1 MRKTVASL
9 LMAAL
14 LPAIAHAQNNPITA
28 PVQPPPGSAYL
39 PIQVDHQDNL
49 NYTSFPLH
57 QKRNLAAWEKYN
69 DKNEYNHP
77 EFGILPDGAPC
88 DNCVELLAKR
98 KESERYFQ
106 DLTDTSK
113 LYIQRSLGNINLS
126 EQGRLVSMSSKLH
139 AEAPGSYASGH
150 SPEPVS
156 IDIPSQEISIHT
168 LSGKVSF
175 NRWSLWAKINGRLQK
190 LASPDWTNYTIGED
204 GMYIK
209 DLFNGIDAEFR
220 VLSGAV
226 KTNLI
231 IKSNRYG
238 AYSELIFRDEFNQG
252 NGTTITFTNNP
263 SRKKGTGGL
272 TVSMGGN
279 DALRIGQ
286 AIAFPKGAGK
296 DKAFALRY
304 ELDAR
309 GMNILV
315 PAAWINANIKNHQLV
330 IDPLVTATNTL
341 AQSAIGSGQS
351 SVASCGFSNYCS
363 YPLSVTQPAATTI
376 TGVATT
382 FSYLASGLCSY
393 SDGAFAIVMGSCS
406 WPGPG
411 TVAYCGASGQGACG
425 ISNYGMLSSFSTCLP
440 APSCNPQ
447 ILSFQLWLFR
457 TCKGISGCD
466 GTCIGAA
473 TPYTV
478 TLTCHTV
485 EFAVPAAGSAIT
497 ITGDTCQGQG
507 ALNAQVTGYGGVPPY
522 SYSWSVNAGGTP
534 VYATGNTTTF
544 NYPTAGSYPVYATV
558 SDACGNSFT
567 ASKTIMIDPP
577 KFGTANITICANQL
591 PYTWNGQTIAAGGT
605 AVATYTTPSLLT
617 GCDST
622 TTLNLTVNALPAIT
636 TQPVNATTLVNG
648 SANFT
653 IAASGTGPL
662 TYQWQVNTGSGF
674 TTITDGGVYS
684 NSTTASLT
692 ISNATLSMNG
702 YSYQC
707 IVSGVCTPAATSNS
721 AVLTVNL
728 NPQTVSAPFANGSTV
743 VLTYGDA
750 AVSAAATASSGL
762 PVTYSSSDATVAT
775 IDATGGITITGAGTT
790 QITVS
795 QSGNDTYLAA
805 ATSFTVQVNKKDLLI
820 TANDITRPYGE
831 SNPPLTMQYSGFV
844 YGQNPSVIT
853 PPLLSTAV
861 VTTTLP
867 GAYLIALA
875 GGSAANYNLVLN
887 NGTFTV
893 TGAEVNINK
902 QPDDNSACAGQEA
915 AFKTGATAVSP
926 LVTLGYQWQQSTNGS
941 GWQDISGATADTC
954 IVSNSNS
961 LYVRCLVTAP
971 GTNLYTQAALF
982 TVNPLPAVQAAKSND
997 LDCNRGSADLM
1008 ASGAVNYTWS
1018 PATGLSNPHIA
1029 NPVATPAGDMT
1040 YIVTGTD
1047 DHGCRNTDSIQV
1059 KVTTI
1064 REGENVM
1071 ANAFTPNGDGNN
1083 DCFGIRY
1090 WGAVQSIQF
1099 DVYNR
1104 YGALVFHSTTP
1115 GACWD
1120 GRSGGQDQPAG
1131 TYVYFIHAVTQC
1143 GVINRKGTVTLIR

>member
-1 MRKTVASL
+1 
-9 LMAAL
+9 
-14 LPAIAHAQNNPITA
+14 
-28 PVQPPPGSAYL
+28 
-39 PIQVDHQDNL
+39 
-49 NYTSFPLH
+49 
-57 QKRNLAAWEKYN
+57 
-69 DKNEYNHP
+69 
-77 EFGILPDGAPC
+77 
-88 DNCVELLAKR
+88 
-98 KESERYFQ
+98 
-106 DLTDTSK
+106 
-113 LYIQRSLGNINLS
+113 
-126 EQGRLVSMSSKLH
+126 
-139 AEAPGSYASGH
+139 
-150 SPEPVS
+150 
-156 IDIPSQEISIHT
+156 
-168 LSGKVSF
+168 
-175 NRWSLWAKINGRLQK
+175 
-190 LASPDWTNYTIGED
+190 
-204 GMYIK
+204 
-209 DLFNGIDAEFR
+209 
-220 VLSGAV
+220 
-226 KTNLI
+226 
-231 IKSNRYG
+231 
-238 AYSELIFRDEFNQG
+238 
-252 NGTTITFTNNP
+252 
-263 SRKKGTGGL
+263 
-272 TVSMGGN
+272 
-279 DALRIGQ
+279 
-286 AIAFPKGAGK
+286 
-296 DKAFALRY
+296 
-304 ELDAR
+304 
-309 GMNILV
+309 
-315 PAAWINANIKNHQLV
+315 
-330 IDPLVTATNTL
+330 
-341 AQSAIGSGQS
+341 
-351 SVASCGFSNYCS
+351 
-363 YPLSVTQPAATTI
+363 
-376 TGVATT
+376 
-382 FSYLASGLCSY
+382 
-393 SDGAFAIVMGSCS
+393 
-406 WPGPG
+406 
-411 TVAYCGASGQGACG
+411 
-425 ISNYGMLSSFSTCLP
+425 
-440 APSCNPQ
+440 
-447 ILSFQLWLFR
+447 
-457 TCKGISGCD
+457 
-466 GTCIGAA
+466 
-473 TPYTV
+473 
-478 TLTCHTV
+478 
-485 EFAVPAAGSAIT
+485 
-497 ITGDTCQGQG
+497 
-507 ALNAQVTGYGGVPPY
+507 
-522 SYSWSVNAGGTP
+522 
-534 VYATGNTTTF
+534 
-544 NYPTAGSYPVYATV
+544 
-558 SDACGNSFT
+558 
-567 ASKTIMIDPP
+567 
-577 KFGTANITICANQL
+577 
-591 PYTWNGQTIAAGGT
+591 
-605 AVATYTTPSLLT
+605 VATYTTPSLLT